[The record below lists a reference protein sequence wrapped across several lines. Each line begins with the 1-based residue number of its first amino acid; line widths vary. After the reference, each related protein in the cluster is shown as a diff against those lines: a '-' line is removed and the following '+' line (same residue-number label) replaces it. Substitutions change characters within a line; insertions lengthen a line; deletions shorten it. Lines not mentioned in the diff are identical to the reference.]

1 ASSRRVV
8 NLRLFLC
15 TRFYGTWKFTLLL
28 SFLPPEVVTVTV
40 PLVAPPGTLVV
51 ISEAE
56 TTLNLAAV
64 PLKLTAVAPVRLVP
78 RMITFVPAAPDV
90 GMVPTKGRNPVAR
103 LKKVP
108 VVVLP

>member
-1 ASSRRVV
+1 MCSHGI
-8 NLRLFLC
+8 C
-15 TRFYGTWKFTLLL
+15 FYGNWNVTLLL

-64 PLKLTAVAPVRLVP
+64 PLKLTAVGPGRLVP
-78 RMITFVPAAPDV
+78 RMIAFCPRAPDV
-90 GMVPTKGRNPVAR
+90 GVVPAKGRRPLAKR
-103 LKKVP
+103 KTVP
-108 VVVLP
+108 VPA

>member
-1 ASSRRVV
+1 MCSHGI
-8 NLRLFLC
+8 C
-15 TRFYGTWKFTLLL
+15 FYGTWNVTLLL

-64 PLKLTAVAPVRLVP
+64 PLKLTAAAPARLVP
-78 RMITFVPAAPDV
+78 RVITFAPGAPDV
-90 GMVPTKGRNPVAR
+90 GMGPTTGR
-103 LKKVP
+103 
-108 VVVLP
+108 LPAAKAKNVTMAALSPHTADT

>member
-1 ASSRRVV
+1 FPKLLPGTHS
-8 NLRLFLC
+8 
-15 TRFYGTWKFTLLL
+15 YGTWNLTLLL

-90 GMVPTKGRNPVAR
+90 GRVPTNGASPVAK
-103 LKKVP
+103 LKRVP
-108 VVVLP
+108 SVFFPPPAAIP